1 MLHLLAALFTAA
13 AKLFF
18 AQGMVAW

>member
-18 AQGMVAW
+18 AQGLVGW

>member
-13 AKLFF
+13 AKLVF
-18 AQGMVAW
+18 AEGMVYW

>member
-18 AQGMVAW
+18 ADGLVHF

>member
-1 MLHLLAALFTAA
+1 MMSLLAALFTAL

-18 AQGMVAW
+18 ADGLVHF

>member
-1 MLHLLAALFTAA
+1 MLHLLAALFSAA

-18 AQGMVAW
+18 AQGLVGW

>member
-1 MLHLLAALFTAA
+1 MFGLLAALFTAA

-18 AQGMVAW
+18 ADGMVAI

>member
-1 MLHLLAALFTAA
+1 MFGLLAALFTAA

-18 AQGMVAW
+18 AEGLVGW